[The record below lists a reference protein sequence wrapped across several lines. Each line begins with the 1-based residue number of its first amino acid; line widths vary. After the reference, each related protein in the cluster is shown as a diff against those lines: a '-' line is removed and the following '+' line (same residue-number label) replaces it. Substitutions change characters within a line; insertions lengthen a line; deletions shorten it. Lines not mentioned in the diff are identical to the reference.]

1 MICLPERIKERRKQ
15 MGLTLLQLSEKTG
28 VKEAT
33 VQRWESGNIKTIKYE
48 TVELLADVLHCSPA
62 YLMGWDE
69 ESSLSDENKNKP
81 TPVTEDGLED
91 PLDEQL
97 MEYVKKLT
105 PDQKAFLLAQ
115 MKALIE
121 QQ

>member
-69 ESSLSDENKNKP
+69 ENSLSDENKNKP

-91 PLDEQL
+91 PLDKQL